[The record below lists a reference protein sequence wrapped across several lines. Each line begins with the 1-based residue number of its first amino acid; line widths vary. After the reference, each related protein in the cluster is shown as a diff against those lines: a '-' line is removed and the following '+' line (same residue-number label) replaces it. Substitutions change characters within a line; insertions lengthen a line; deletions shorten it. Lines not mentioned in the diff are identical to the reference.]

1 MSVKRPSANARCP
14 GMAALALLLVAAFAS
29 DRASAQD
36 DGGEAD
42 DRAALVALYNA
53 TGGDGWNRNDNWLTD
68 RPLSEWHGVETD
80 AEGRVA
86 GLALPLNNLRG
97 PLPDEIGE
105 LKRLRDLNLTFN
117 ELSGE
122 LPASLGDLT
131 DLVFLDLQW
140 NALSG
145 GIPSELGK
153 MAKLVRMILA
163 TNRLTGSIPGELAD
177 LPELRLLTLNNN
189 DLTGPIPSE
198 LGNAPAIEV
207 LSLGGNS
214 LSGSIPASLSDLDL
228 AYLDLDFNSDLV
240 GALPAGL
247 DRLAAMKHL
256 SIHGTSVCVP
266 TDADYRRWLD
276 HLPRFHSSGIDCG
289 VEPDAS
295 PVIDVAVFFTP
306 TAREAAGGM
315 AEIEAAVDLMVAET
329 NQAYAD
335 SGAAQRIALAT
346 VEEVRYRESHN
357 SILDL
362 FRMNHPS
369 DGHLDGLHVVRD
381 LAGADIVQLIVGKG
395 TVCGVANSVPRA
407 ELAYGITLLACGGLT
422 FAHEVGH
429 GMGLVHDRYV
439 ECRGSPSCTLADHYP
454 YSFGYVNPRG
464 LEAGSPAPSRWIT
477 IMAYPDRC
485 THAGAS
491 CPQLPRFSNPLQF
504 RGGDPLGRTGDR
516 DAASVDGPADAVRAL
531 NNARHSVADFR
542 DAVRFV
548 DDDSPRARG
557 ALPDA
562 RLELGD
568 PPLIV
573 DAAKAFRDP
582 NGDRLTFAAMSSG
595 LGANRNLVAD
605 AKVSGSNVTIRPVA
619 SGLTVITITATDTEG
634 SNTTAWQQFNLTVD
648 ERGAVDYDVDADG
661 LIEIR
666 SLAQLDAVRYDLNG
680 SGTPVDPTR
689 YAAAFPDARLSMGCD
704 GSCRGYELATD
715 LDFDTNGNGRA
726 DAGDDY
732 WNGGRGWHPIGPLP
746 GFDAIFDGNGHTIA
760 NLFIEREDDA
770 ALFDRIG
777 RNGVARRLGLSDV
790 DVNGGSSAAG
800 LVVTNS
806 GVIHASYVTGR
817 VAGEWAGGL
826 AFSSHGGRVS
836 ASYGAARI
844 ESDHGGGLV
853 SWNGG
858 WIGASYATGRVTGSG
873 GGLVAVNDGA
883 IVGTYATG
891 RVSPNGAGLVYRGE
905 GDVAHSYWDA
915 DTSGLTRSAGGSG
928 RSTASLQAPTGYVGI
943 YARWNLDIDRDE
955 RGDDPWDFGTTA
967 EYPVLVVDFNGDGK
981 SSWEE
986 FGDQRGPIP
995 RVEAVTVDDDWLILT
1010 FSKDLEETSIPSPR
1024 DFTVRVDGVV
1034 ARVDAVEVDVEVE
1047 GREVRLRLAD
1057 PPFEGQEVTV
1067 SYTPGANP
1075 IRGVAGPL
1083 APSIDR
1089 RAAIIESATSRSF
1102 WRGWRLILLGEDKD

>member
-1 MSVKRPSANARCP
+1 MSAKRPSASAHWH

-29 DRASAQD
+29 DHVSAQD
-36 DGGEAD
+36 DGGGAD

-53 TGGDGWNRNDNWLTD
+53 TGGGDWNRNDNWLTD
-68 RPLSEWHGVETD
+68 RPLSEWYGVETD
-80 AEGRVA
+80 AQGRVT
-86 GLALPLNNLRG
+86 GLALPQNNLRG
-97 PLPDEIGE
+97 PLPEEIGK
-105 LKRLRDLNLTFN
+105 LKKLRDLVLIFN

-122 LPASLGDLT
+122 LPTSLGNLT
-131 DLVFLDLQW
+131 ELVFLDLQW

-163 TNRLTGSIPGELAD
+163 TNQLTGGIPGELAD
-177 LPELRLLTLNNN
+177 LPELQLLTLNNN

-198 LGNAPAIEV
+198 LGNAPAIEI
-207 LSLGGNS
+207 LSLGGNG
-214 LSGSIPASLSDLDL
+214 LSGSIPASLSDLNL
-228 AYLDLDFNSDLV
+228 TYLDLDFNSDLV

-247 DRLAAMKHL
+247 DKLAAMEHL

-276 HLPRFHSSGIDCG
+276 RLPSFHSSGIDCG

-306 TAREAAGGM
+306 AAREAAGGM

-346 VEEVRYRESHN
+346 VEEARYRESHN
-357 SILDL
+357 TILDL

-369 DGHLDGLHVVRD
+369 DGYLDGLHVVRD

-407 ELAYGITLLACGGLT
+407 DLAFGITILDCGGLT

-429 GMGLVHDRYV
+429 SMGLVHDRYV
-439 ECRGSPSCTLADHYP
+439 ECRGSPTCTASDHYP

-464 LEAGSPAPSRWIT
+464 LEAGGPASSRWFT

-485 THAGAS
+485 AHAGVS
-491 CPQLPRFSNPLQF
+491 CPQLARFSNPLQF
-504 RGGDPLGRTGDR
+504 RGGDPLGQTGDR
-516 DAASVDGPADAVRAL
+516 DAANVDGPADAVRAL

-542 DAVRFV
+542 DAVRFF

-557 ALPDA
+557 TLPDMV
-562 RLELGD
+562 LELGD
-568 PPLIV
+568 PPVVI
-573 DAAKAFRDP
+573 DAAKAFQDP

-595 LGANRNLVAD
+595 LDANRNLVAD

-666 SLAQLDAVRYDLNG
+666 NLAQFDAIRYDLNG

-732 WNGGRGWHPIGPLP
+732 WDGGRGWRPIGRPLP

-760 NLFIEREDDA
+760 NLFIDRDDDA
-770 ALFDRIG
+770 ALFGRIG
-777 RNGVARRLGLSDV
+777 RNGVVRRVGLSDV
-790 DVNGGSSAAG
+790 DVNGGSSAGG
-800 LVVTNS
+800 LVVANS
-806 GVIHASYVTGR
+806 GVIYATYVTGR
-817 VAGEWAGGL
+817 VAGKWAGGL
-826 AFSSHGGRVS
+826 AFSSDGGRVS

-873 GGLVAVNDGA
+873 GGLVAVNDGS

-891 RVSPNGAGLVYRGE
+891 RVSPDGAGLVYRGE

-915 DTSGLTRSAGGSG
+915 DTSGLTRSAGGTG
-928 RSTASLQAPTGYVGI
+928 RSKASLQAPTGYSGI
-943 YARWNLDIDRDE
+943 YARWNLDIDRDG
-955 RGDDPWDFGTTA
+955 RADDPWDFGTTT
-967 EYPVLVVDFNGDGK
+967 EYPVLVVDFDGDGK
-981 SSWEE
+981 ASWEE

-995 RVEAVTVDDDWLILT
+995 RVEAVTVVDDWLILT
-1010 FSKDLEETSIPSPR
+1010 FSKDLVETSIPSPT
-1024 DFTVRVDGVV
+1024 DFTARVDGVV
-1034 ARVDAVEVDVEVE
+1034 VRVDAVEVE
-1047 GREVRLRLAD
+1047 GREVRMRLANA
-1057 PPFEGQEVTV
+1057 PSEEQQVTV

-1083 APSIDR
+1083 APAIDR
-1089 RAAIIESATSRSF
+1089 RPATVKSEAPRSF
-1102 WRGWRLILLGEDKD
+1102 WRGWRLILLGEDGD